1 MTNTKFSFIDF
12 EKIKE
17 EKKKQLSLDVS
28 VFDRQLSSII
38 AGLDSIEEDMKINH
52 LPKISES
59 AFKKHF
65 LKAFAGIG
73 DKDEIIATYNTW
85 LSDVAKSPGI
95 PVNVCE
101 DSDEDKILFTVPSIG
116 NSGTINPEK
125 TNSNEVYKAISLAN
139 DARFLR
145 PFDWEQILA
154 NNLDSV
160 LFKLYDKS
168 KVSNSEES
176 NKWLFIFAKYKDILL
191 PATNN
196 NRTNTIIMTI
206 IGVEETVSLAS
217 QKRPLNSGLF
227 YRDEN
232 IS

>member
-52 LPKISES
+52 LPKISET

-95 PVNVCE
+95 PVNVCD

-196 NRTNTIIMTI
+196 NSVQTKDSM
-206 IGVEETVSLAS
+206 
-217 QKRPLNSGLF
+217 LNPAAPKQSVDQA
-227 YRDEN
+227 YDEVDEP
-232 IS
+232 I

>member
-38 AGLDSIEEDMKINH
+38 AGLDSVEEDMKINH
-52 LPKISES
+52 LPKISET

-116 NSGTINPEK
+116 NNGTINPEK

-196 NRTNTIIMTI
+196 NSVQTKDSVLNPTTIKQS
-206 IGVEETVSLAS
+206 VDKA
-217 QKRPLNSGLF
+217 
-227 YRDEN
+227 YDEVDEP
-232 IS
+232 I